1 MLIEILGWTS
11 TLLVLAGYI
20 FNAKG
25 LDKSAMVLWIVGDVG
40 WITYDIFIQ
49 NISHMVL
56 SLVIIIINLYGIYN
70 NMKRKKRK
78 TFWDIN

>member
-1 MLIEILGWTS
+1 MIEVLGWSGTV
-11 TLLVLAGYI
+11 LVLAGYI

-49 NISHMVL
+49 NMSHMVL

-78 TFWDIN
+78 TIWDI

>member
-1 MLIEILGWTS
+1 MIEVLGWSS
-11 TLLVLAGYI
+11 TVLVLAGYI

-25 LDKSAMVLWIVGDVG
+25 LDKSAMVLWIVGDIG

-49 NISHMVL
+49 NMSHMVL

-78 TFWDIN
+78 TIWDI

>member
-1 MLIEILGWTS
+1 MIEVLGWLS
-11 TLLVLAGYI
+11 TVLVLAGYI
-20 FNAKG
+20 LNAKG

-40 WITYDIFIQ
+40 WIIYDIFIQ
-49 NISHMVL
+49 NMSHMVL

-78 TFWDIN
+78 TIWDI

>member
-1 MLIEILGWTS
+1 MIEVLGWSS
-11 TLLVLAGYI
+11 TVLVLAGYI

-49 NISHMVL
+49 NMSHMVL

-70 NMKRKKRK
+70 NIKRKKRK
-78 TFWDIN
+78 TIWDI